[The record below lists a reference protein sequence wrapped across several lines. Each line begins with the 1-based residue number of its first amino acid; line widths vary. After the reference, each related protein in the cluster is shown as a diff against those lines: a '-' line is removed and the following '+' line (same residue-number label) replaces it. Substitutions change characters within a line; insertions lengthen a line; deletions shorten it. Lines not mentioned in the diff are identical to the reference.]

1 MKIWVAVVSEWS
13 TGWKLQHPSWFFATK
28 HHLPIAGSEATP
40 GDGIHVFPTPSAG
53 QGGGR
58 SWTRWVRWIFGKN
71 QKNTGNFTGENGG
84 NWESR
89 LINYGI
95 LGLFTPQRC
104 FWVANEQ
111 RFRLGDVLILLTFYY
126 KNAMKSCFEAWNLGC
141 TVIQMEEIWEGLF
154 LTLGFFWTSLTR
166 PTFQL
171 LHQDKLP
178 AIEDILLSHLPA
190 STLVAER
197 LWIVCSILA
206 DISNIAN
213 MSYSMKEFRVSSSV
227 FFRIQKNR

>member
-1 MKIWVAVVSEWS
+1 MWYHNDPLGGNSNILHGFLLPNITCPLQALKQRLETESTFFQRLQLDRVGEGPGHGELGGSLAKTKKKLAILQGKMVETDNQDWS
-13 TGWKLQHPSWFFATK
+13 TMGFW
-28 HHLPIAGSEATP
+28 
-40 GDGIHVFPTPSAG
+40 DYV
-53 QGGGR
+53 
-58 SWTRWVRWIFGKN
+58 
-71 QKNTGNFTGENGG
+71 
-84 NWESR
+84 
-89 LINYGI
+89 
-95 LGLFTPQRC
+95 TPQRC

-166 PTFQL
+166 PTLQL
-171 LHQDKLP
+171 LDQDKLP

-206 DISNIAN
+206 DISN

-227 FFRIQKNR
+227 FFRI